1 MAVDKKLKSIR
12 DEIDSIDEEILS
24 LINERA
30 KFAMQAGEAKVDAA
44 TGEPRC
50 FPKEEVIA
58 AMIGIPIPAMS
69 ITVANDIILSP
80 PFIFIFFF
88 IK

>member
-30 KFAMQAGEAKVDAA
+30 SSPFELDDTLYPSFSRLYLSRVK
-44 TGEPRC
+44 
-50 FPKEEVIA
+50 
-58 AMIGIPIPAMS
+58 IGFSSSTTKIWALI
-69 ITVANDIILSP
+69 NFL
-80 PFIFIFFF
+80 
-88 IK
+88 